1 VRVEVG
7 LEKVARGYEFYVGE
21 KRVKVGSVEA
31 DDLDAKAV
39 AEQLGLPVPPD
50 PVGSLHQ
57 EGSRTISKAESFVYK
72 LALIYRLSPEKKL
85 TMPDIT
91 CSSIDGRK
99 GVSIDPGVFLL
110 VEKDKSWRLQLID
123 TEEKFDSSENRSL
136 TAGFHVG
143 SLDELK
149 KEAVLKEALKLCF
162 KTQLVPL
169 IVARIV
175 EVIQA
180 EPQETW
186 TVCEKEQPE
195 EEGGQ
200 VNIPVEL
207 PTSEA
212 VSDVFAYQG
221 DRKFNSRIQIK
232 SFGFPQS
239 RFLELEFS
247 CNRSREDLCAIC
259 TFEGYKM
266 SLKENF
272 DASAF
277 ATYFDS
283 DSPKDAWKILKQ
295 NGTVAGCDK
304 ISVKGENETAVTQA
318 IVSDRRGNEAKAWFV
333 YDHEKCD
340 LRTSPNWIY
349 SQGWLCRGLKGRIG
363 VLVTEFQAESEVMM
377 PKAETVEASKEYLR
391 SIRTEDEATVWKVAR
406 ALHKKSNLKGLE
418 ATRGFVSDLLFIGAP
433 VWTKTPEGPQIIGM
447 TSLECGESTTA
458 KSQREREVVDW
469 LKAGKYESG
478 RKTSAGLAAG
488 AEKIEG
494 IGWVMRKGLLPSA
507 DLSFIILDNMFPHAL
522 DEHIESRRNG
532 IIELSTIKSCELW
545 GRTRLKLL
553 SNPAMP
559 FDQHLH
565 KCVALKVYDSK
576 FIARFTFVTFTYG
589 EKPDVRYDP
598 KIEELSEKDQA
609 VLNAAWNVLRWNL
622 SQEVTYTVPVK
633 LWPKIMEYS
642 KQLELTF
649 GNEEIPLFLRANPHK
664 VATLAYC
671 FALFEGTEPTER
683 HVEQANQWLT
693 ECGVDME
700 MDEFTEEWKK
710 EHTLSEEEYSG
721 LKLAIEAQ
729 TSFDMK
735 EHGGELRDSE
745 LFKFF
750 EYIAR
755 RGQAQMEEIAAAAS
769 LSDQTVKRRA
779 KEMKGLGLIQSSI
792 RGYFFTPKG
801 VRFYKRWLRGLNG
814 PNGLTFKG
822 HKPFGGGKVPET
834 PKTEANEAIKA
845 TTDFLWTKV
854 PAAEK
859 CELCGQFAVEFEIND
874 TRQRQTVRRCEPCF
888 HKIRSEYRNAVWKE
902 TLEQE
907 PKKDDG
913 LVRGSVAVLNGT
925 SGRP

>member
-1 VRVEVG
+1 MGKTLVKNYEFEMEKDGQLASVKVEVC
-7 LEKVARGYEFYVGE
+7 LQKVRGGYEFSAQG
-21 KRVKVGSVEA
+21 KSVKVNSVEPE
-31 DDLDAKAV
+31 DLDAKAV
-39 AEQLGLPVPPD
+39 AGQLGL
-50 PVGSLHQ
+50 GGQ
-57 EGSRTISKAESFVYK
+57 EAESFIHK
-72 LALIYRLSPEKKL
+72 LALLHRLSPEKKL
-85 TMPDIT
+85 SVPEIT
-91 CSSIDGRK
+91 CSSLSDGRK
-99 GVSIDPGVFLL
+99 GVAIDLGDLFLF
-110 VEKDKSWRLQLID
+110 VEKEKSWRLQLVD
-123 TEEKFDSSENRSL
+123 TQENRML

-143 SLDELK
+143 SLEELK
-149 KEAVLKEALKLCF
+149 REPQLKGALKLRF
-162 KTQLVPL
+162 KEQLIPL

-180 EPQETW
+180 EPEEMWQIERS
-186 TVCEKEQPE
+186 EKEEQE
-195 EEGGQ
+195 Q

-207 PTSEA
+207 PTSAE

-247 CNRSREDLCAIC
+247 CNRSREDLCAVC
-259 TFEGYKM
+259 NFEGYEM
-266 SLKENF
+266 NLKENF

-283 DSPKDAWKILKQ
+283 DNPKDAWKILKQ
-295 NGTVAGCDK
+295 NGTVKGCDK
-304 ISVKGENETAVTQA
+304 VSVRGERETAITQA
-318 IVSDRRGNEAKAWFV
+318 IVSDRRGSEAKAWFV
-333 YDHEKCD
+333 YDQEKCD

-349 SQGWLCRGLKGRIG
+349 SQGWLCRGKTGRIG

-391 SIRTEDEATVWKVAR
+391 SITTEDEATVLKVAR

-433 VWTKTPEGPQIIGM
+433 IWTKTPEGPQIIGM
-447 TSLECGESTTA
+447 TSLEVGETTTA

-553 SNPAMP
+553 SNPALP

-598 KIEELSEKDQA
+598 KIEELFEQDQA

-622 SQEVTYTVPVK
+622 SQEITYTVPLE

-683 HVEQANQWLT
+683 HVKQADQWLT

-700 MDEFTEEWKK
+700 MDEFTEDWKK
-710 EHTLSEEEYSG
+710 EHTLSDQEYFD
-721 LKLAIEAQ
+721 LKLMIGAQ
-729 TSFDMK
+729 TAEDME
-735 EHGGELRDSE
+735 EHGGEIRDTE

-750 EYIAR
+750 EHIAR
-755 RGQAQMEEIAAAAS
+755 HGQAQMEEIAAS
-769 LSDQTVKRRA
+769 MNVSDKTVKRRA

-792 RGYFFTPKG
+792 KGYYFTPKG
-801 VRFYKRWLRGLNG
+801 VRFYKRWLKDIRNGDLND
-814 PNGLTFKG
+814 PKDLTFKG
-822 HKPFGGGKVPET
+822 HKPFRGEKMPET
-834 PKTEANEAIKA
+834 SKPEVIGVIGVTIDSNTMSAVKDWCRANRTE
-845 TTDFLWTKV
+845 
-854 PAAEK
+854 
-859 CELCGQFAVEFEIND
+859 
-874 TRQRQTVRRCEPCF
+874 
-888 HKIRSEYRNAVWKE
+888 RSEISLIALTAFIQKTWPDIPPNHILELVFKQEILMPSPKPGLAV
-902 TLEQE
+902 
-907 PKKDDG
+907 
-913 LVRGSVAVLNGT
+913 VV
-925 SGRP
+925 

>member
-1 VRVEVG
+1 VAKVPSIEVD
-7 LEKVARGYEFYVGE
+7 E
-21 KRVKVGSVEA
+21 
-31 DDLDAKAV
+31 LDANGVVERLAIQGAPKEEAR
-39 AEQLGLPVPPD
+39 AF
-50 PVGSLHQ
+50 
-57 EGSRTISKAESFVYK
+57 IYK
-72 LALIYRLSPEKKL
+72 IALIFRISPAKK
-85 TMPDIT
+85 TIVPEIRV
-91 CSSIDGRK
+91 SAIDHRK
-99 GVSIDPGVFLL
+99 GVSIDLGDVFLF
-110 VEKDKSWRLQLID
+110 VQKEKSWALQLYD
-123 TEEKFDSSENRSL
+123 TVEQRSL
-136 TAGFHVG
+136 TPYFHVG
-143 SLDELK
+143 TVKELGRHT
-149 KEAVLKEALKLCF
+149 VFREALKLKF
-162 KTQLVPL
+162 KARLVPL
-169 IVARIV
+169 IAAKIV
-175 EVIQA
+175 EVIEQ
-180 EPQETW
+180 
-186 TVCEKEQPE
+186 QPE
-195 EEGGQ
+195 EEWQ
-200 VNIPVEL
+200 VATRTEEAAEPTPTKIPVEL
-207 PTSEA
+207 PPSED

-232 SFGFPQS
+232 SSGFPQS

-247 CNRSREDLCAIC
+247 CNRSREDLCSVC

-266 SLKENF
+266 NLTENF

-283 DSPKDAWKILKQ
+283 DNLRDAWKVLKE
-295 NGTVAGCDK
+295 NGTVTGCDK
-304 ISVKGENETAVTQA
+304 ISVKGENETAITQA
-318 IVSDRRGNEAKAWFV
+318 IVSDRCGNEAKAWFI
-333 YDHEKCD
+333 YEPEKCD

-349 SQGWLCRGLKGRIG
+349 SQGWLCRGKTGRIG

-377 PKAETVEASKEYLR
+377 PEAETVEASKEYLR
-391 SIRTEDEATVWKVAR
+391 SITTEDEATVWKVAR

-433 VWTKTPEGPQIIGM
+433 VWTKTPEGPQIISM
-447 TSLECGESTTA
+447 TSLEVGETTTA

-553 SNPAMP
+553 SNPALP

-576 FIARFTFVTFTYG
+576 FVARFTFVTFTYG

-598 KIEELSEKDQA
+598 KIQELSEQDQA

-622 SQEVTYTVPVK
+622 SQEITYTVPLE
-633 LWPKIMEYS
+633 LWPKIMQHS

-683 HVEQANQWLT
+683 HVEQAYQWLV

-700 MDEFTEEWKK
+700 MDEFTQEWTK
-710 EHTLSEEEYSG
+710 EHMLSDQEYLG
-721 LKLAIEAQ
+721 LKLTIESR
-729 TSFDMK
+729 TTEDIE

-750 EYIAR
+750 EHIAR
-755 RGQAQMEEIAAAAS
+755 HGQAQMEEIAAAAS
-769 LSDQTVKRRA
+769 LSDPTVKRRA

-792 RGYFFTPKG
+792 KGYSLTPKG
-801 VRFYKRWLRGLNG
+801 VRFYKRWLKDVRNGELNG
-814 PNGLTFKG
+814 SLREKLGQIRTWLCENKDAEGVVDAQAL
-822 HKPFGGGKVPET
+822 
-834 PKTEANEAIKA
+834 
-845 TTDFLWTKV
+845 
-854 PAAEK
+854 AEK
-859 CELCGQFAVEFEIND
+859 CQQLGVDVQKIVNILRDEQCLFEVPIMGKWG
-874 TRQRQTVRRCEPCF
+874 V
-888 HKIRSEYRNAVWKE
+888 K
-902 TLEQE
+902 
-907 PKKDDG
+907 
-913 LVRGSVAVLNGT
+913 
-925 SGRP
+925 

>member
-1 VRVEVG
+1 M
-7 LEKVARGYEFYVGE
+7 
-21 KRVKVGSVEA
+21 
-31 DDLDAKAV
+31 
-39 AEQLGLPVPPD
+39 
-50 PVGSLHQ
+50 H
-57 EGSRTISKAESFVYK
+57 
-72 LALIYRLSPEKKL
+72 RLSPEKKL
-85 TMPDIT
+85 SVPEIK
-91 CSSIDGRK
+91 CSSIDSRK
-99 GVSIDPGVFLL
+99 GVSIDPGDIFLF
-110 VEKDKSWRLQLID
+110 VEKDKSWRLQLVD
-123 TEEKFDSSENRSL
+123 TEEKFDTEEKHSL

-143 SLDELK
+143 SLEELK
-149 KEAVLKEALKLCF
+149 KEPLLKEALKLRF
-162 KTQLVPL
+162 KARLISL

-186 TVCEKEQPE
+186 TVCEKEQLTE
-195 EEGGQ
+195 EEARTQ
-200 VNIPVEL
+200 VNILVEL

-221 DRKFNSRIQIK
+221 DRKFNSRIQIN
-232 SFGFPQS
+232 SLGFPQS
-239 RFLELEFS
+239 RFLDLEFS
-247 CNRSREDLCAIC
+247 CNRSREDLCAVC
-259 TFEGYKM
+259 KFEDYKM
-266 SLKENF
+266 NLKENF

-283 DSPKDAWKILKQ
+283 DNPKDAWKILKQ
-295 NGTVAGCDK
+295 NGTVTGCDMV
-304 ISVKGENETAVTQA
+304 SVKGDRETAITQA
-318 IVSDRRGNEAKAWFV
+318 MVSDRRGSEAKAWFV
-333 YDHEKCD
+333 YDQEKCD

-349 SQGWLCRGLKGRIG
+349 SQGWLCRGKTGRIG

-391 SIRTEDEATVWKVAR
+391 SITTEDEATVWKVAR

-418 ATRGFVSDLLFIGAP
+418 ATRGFVSDLLFTGAP
-433 VWTKTPEGPQIIGM
+433 VWTKTPEGPPIIGM
-447 TSLECGESTTA
+447 TSLELGESTTA

-532 IIELSTIKSCELW
+532 VIELSTIKSCELW

-553 SNPAMP
+553 SNPALP

-576 FIARFTFVTFTYG
+576 LIARFTFVTFTYG

-598 KIEELSEKDQA
+598 KIEELSEQDQA

-622 SQEVTYTVPVK
+622 SQEITYTVPTK

-664 VATLAYC
+664 IATCAYC
-671 FALFEGTEPTER
+671 FALFEGTEPAER
-683 HVEQANQWLT
+683 HVEQAYQWLT

-700 MDEFTEEWKK
+700 LDEFTEDWKK
-710 EHTLSEEEYSG
+710 EHILSEKEYLD
-721 LKLAIEAQ
+721 LKLMIEAQ
-729 TSFDMK
+729 TADDME
-735 EHGGELRDSE
+735 EHGGELRDTE

-750 EYIAR
+750 EHIAR
-755 RGQAQMEEIAAAAS
+755 HGQAQMEEIAAAIK
-769 LSDQTVKRRA
+769 LSDATVKRRA
-779 KEMKGLGLIQSSI
+779 KDMKGLGLIQSSI
-792 RGYFFTPKG
+792 KGYFLTPKG
-801 VRFYKRWLRGLNG
+801 VRFYKRWLRELNE
-814 PNGLTFKG
+814 PTDTAFKG
-822 HKPFGGGKVPET
+822 HASSGGGKPPMT
-834 PKTEANEAIKA
+834 QKPKLNKLTELTMQNVK
-845 TTDFLWTKV
+845 DWV
-854 PAAEK
+854 
-859 CELCGQFAVEFEIND
+859 
-874 TRQRQTVRRCEPCF
+874 
-888 HKIRSEYRNAVWKE
+888 RSEQAN
-902 TLEQE
+902 
-907 PKKDDG
+907 
-913 LVRGSVAVLNGT
+913 NGT
-925 SGRP
+925 PEISIVSLQDFIEKTLKIAESSAVVQKAKDLGIIQPSNKAGMAVVV

>member
-1 VRVEVG
+1 MPEIAVSI
-7 LEKVARGYEFYVGE
+7 
-21 KRVKVGSVEA
+21 VGS
-31 DDLDAKAV
+31 
-39 AEQLGLPVPPD
+39 
-50 PVGSLHQ
+50 
-57 EGSRTISKAESFVYK
+57 
-72 LALIYRLSPEKKL
+72 
-85 TMPDIT
+85 
-91 CSSIDGRK
+91 RK
-99 GVSIDPGVFLL
+99 GVSIEQGDIFLF
-110 VEKDKSWRLQLID
+110 VEKEKSWRLQLVD
-123 TEEKFDSSENRSL
+123 TEENRSL
-136 TAGFHVG
+136 TSFHVG
-143 SLDELK
+143 SLEELK
-149 KEAVLKEALKLCF
+149 KEPLLKEALKLRF
-162 KTQLVPL
+162 KVRLISL

-186 TVCEKEQPE
+186 TVCEKEEQVTE
-195 EEGGQ
+195 EEGRTQ

-247 CNRSREDLCAIC
+247 CNQSREDLCAKC
-259 TFEGYKM
+259 KFEDYRM
-266 SLKENF
+266 NLTENF

-283 DSPKDAWKILKQ
+283 DNPKDAWKILKQ
-295 NGTVAGCDK
+295 NGTVTGCNK
-304 ISVKGENETAVTQA
+304 VSVRGESETAITQA
-318 IVSDRRGNEAKAWFV
+318 IVSDRRGSEAKAWFV
-333 YDHEKCD
+333 YDQEKCD
-340 LRTSPNWIY
+340 LRASPNWIY
-349 SQGWLCRGLKGRIG
+349 SQGWLCRGKTGRIG

-391 SIRTEDEATVWKVAR
+391 SITTEDEATVWKVAR

-447 TSLECGESTTA
+447 TSAEIGETTTA

-553 SNPAMP
+553 SNPARP

-598 KIEELSEKDQA
+598 KIEELSEQDQA

-622 SQEVTYTVPVK
+622 SQEITYTVPLE

-664 VATLAYC
+664 VATLEYC

-683 HVEQANQWLT
+683 HVKQADQWLT

-700 MDEFTEEWKK
+700 MDEFTQEWKK
-710 EHTLSEEEYSG
+710 EHMLSDQEYLD
-721 LKLAIEAQ
+721 LKLTIEAQ
-729 TSFDMK
+729 TTEDME
-735 EHGGELRDSE
+735 EHGGELRDTE
-745 LFKFF
+745 LFKLFK
-750 EYIAR
+750 YIAR
-755 RGQAQMEEIAAAAS
+755 HGQAQMEEVAAS
-769 LSDQTVKRRA
+769 MNVSDKTVKRRA
-779 KEMKGLGLIQSSI
+779 REMKGLGLIQSSI
-792 RGYFFTPKG
+792 KGYYFTPKG
-801 VRFYKRWLRGLNG
+801 VRFYKRWLKDIRNGDLND
-814 PNGLTFKG
+814 PNDPTFKG
-822 HKPFGGGKVPET
+822 HKPFRVEKIPVTHKSEVNEVIKVTIDSNTMLSLHEKLEQI
-834 PKTEANEAIKA
+834 KTWLCENKDGEGLVDAQA
-845 TTDFLWTKV
+845 L
-854 PAAEK
+854 AEK
-859 CELCGQFAVEFEIND
+859 CRQLGVDVQKIVNILRDEYWLFEVP
-874 TRQRQTVRRCEPCF
+874 TMGKWGV
-888 HKIRSEYRNAVWKE
+888 K
-902 TLEQE
+902 
-907 PKKDDG
+907 
-913 LVRGSVAVLNGT
+913 
-925 SGRP
+925 